1 MLIFSSRLRS
11 LLLRHAKLGLEGL
24 GHGGGRGA
32 GQAELDLDSVIDEP
46 LESGEC
52 SDHDNS
58 GTQASPL
65 ALKNVKVKVISDCVE
80 KKKCVLTL
88 NPRALAASPMS

>member
-1 MLIFSSRLRS
+1 MPIQKCTVTTVDLDKCMLIFSSRLCLRS

-46 LESGEC
+46 LESGEG

-58 GTQASPL
+58 GSESSPH
-65 ALKNVKVKVISDCVE
+65 ALQNVNVRSDCVE
-80 KKKCVLTL
+80 E
-88 NPRALAASPMS
+88 